1 MQESNN
7 ANLDNKSTIKFM
19 KNRLIFL
26 LAFCANNLMSQTFIG
41 ASDSILDFQT
51 AYIPA
56 IVTLPQNSWKTE
68 IRQS

>member
-7 ANLDNKSTIKFM
+7 ANLENKSTIKLM

-26 LAFCANNLMSQTFIG
+26 LAFCANNIMSQTFVG

-51 AYIPA
+51 VNVPA
-56 IVTLPQNSWKTE
+56 IVTLPQNSGKLAHK
-68 IRQS
+68 